1 MRRFSLTTRT
11 CIFDEACTDAFLFIG
26 LVLPTCLIQRLA
38 LNRICNICFPF
49 VLRQKKKKK
58 KKKMTHHYHRGDL
71 CCAFEYLDEDGV
83 KATTLC

>member
-11 CIFDEACTDAFLFIG
+11 CIFDEACTDAFLFIR

-58 KKKMTHHYHRGDL
+58 KKKMTHHYHKGDL